1 MISINRVIDNDYN
14 KTLLI
19 DIKFNNNSDKFINKL
34 NNIFKDYE
42 GNLDIVFQSTD
53 YDSLTKMKE
62 LYPNY
67 KYQLIIKD
75 EKDLKYLDS
84 DFNMFGIRKN
94 LINKEIIETASNKGK
109 SISIWT
115 INSYDDYNELY
126 KNIGEYIQNI
136 TIITDYPD
144 EICYLYDKSKKKKL
158 K

>member
-1 MISINRVIDNDYN
+1 
-14 KTLLI
+14 
-19 DIKFNNNSDKFINKL
+19 
-34 NNIFKDYE
+34 
-42 GNLDIVFQSTD
+42 
-53 YDSLTKMKE
+53 
-62 LYPNY
+62 
-67 KYQLIIKD
+67 
-75 EKDLKYLDS
+75 
-84 DFNMFGIRKN
+84 MFGIRKN